1 MMNNGLTFGA
11 EGPIMDGTWYNTT
24 TGDSFTVQNSFF
36 EDNQFIIQTTDGRV
50 LGYDQIQ
57 DYIKSD
63 NPINV
68 KKPEPQTILPPEVA
82 EIIDNDT
89 PDAGYGILEDDLMMI
104 NGNNSLG
111 NLGDNLRNN
120 ITETTQPVNHISSN
134 MNYDIISKALTK
146 RSLPNF
152 NIEVDWGECPI
163 KEMNMLMDLMDV
175 SESEIIDW
183 YTSQCN
189 VELTTIMIKEII
201 SDYIYKQLH
210 PDVIINTT
218 QEPEIE
224 KKPKKLKTKKK

>member
-1 MMNNGLTFGA
+1 MMNNGLTFGM

-36 EDNQFIIQTTDGRV
+36 EDNQFIIQTTDGRM
-50 LGYDQIQ
+50 LGYEQIQ

-89 PDAGYGILEDDLMMI
+89 PDTNYGILEDDLMMI

-120 ITETTQPVNHISSN
+120 IIETAQTTNNISN

-152 NIEVDWGECPI
+152 NIEVDWEECPI

-175 SESEIIDW
+175 DESEIIDW

>member
-1 MMNNGLTFGA
+1 MMNNGLTFGM

-36 EDNQFIIQTTDGRV
+36 EDNQFIIQTTDGRM

-82 EIIDNDT
+82 EIIDNGT
-89 PDAGYGILEDDLMMI
+89 PDAEYGILEDDLMMI

-120 ITETTQPVNHISSN
+120 IIETAQTTNNISSN

-152 NIEVDWGECPI
+152 NIEVDWEECPI

-175 SESEIIDW
+175 NESEIIDW

>member
-1 MMNNGLTFGA
+1 MMNNGLTFGM

-36 EDNQFIIQTTDGRV
+36 EDNQFIIQTTDGRM
-50 LGYDQIQ
+50 LGYEQIQ

-89 PDAGYGILEDDLMMI
+89 PDTNYGILEDDLMMI

-111 NLGDNLRNN
+111 NLGNNLRNN
-120 ITETTQPVNHISSN
+120 IIETAQTTNNISN

-152 NIEVDWGECPI
+152 NIEVDWEECPI

-175 SESEIIDW
+175 DESEIIDW

-210 PDVIINTT
+210 PDVIINMT

>member
-1 MMNNGLTFGA
+1 MMNNGLTFGM

-36 EDNQFIIQTTDGRV
+36 EDNQFIIQTTDGRM
-50 LGYDQIQ
+50 LGYEQIQ

-68 KKPEPQTILPPEVA
+68 KKPEPQTILPPEVS
-82 EIIDNDT
+82 EIIDNDS
-89 PDAGYGILEDDLMMI
+89 PDTNYGILEDDLMMI

-120 ITETTQPVNHISSN
+120 IIETTQTTNNISN

-152 NIEVDWGECPI
+152 NIAVDWEECPI

-175 SESEIIDW
+175 DESEIIDW